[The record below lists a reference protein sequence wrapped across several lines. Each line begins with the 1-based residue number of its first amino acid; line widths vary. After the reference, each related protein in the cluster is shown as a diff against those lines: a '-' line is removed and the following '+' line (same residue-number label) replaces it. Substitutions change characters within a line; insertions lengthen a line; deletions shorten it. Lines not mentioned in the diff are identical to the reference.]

1 MARFALLLP
10 REEMVEPAGRIA
22 RELEMDVVLNQ
33 SVPTERILDLMEDC
47 RRTGADIL
55 VARGRQAS
63 ILKEHTDFPV
73 VEIQLTGLEIARL
86 LHRARSLVSHLERP
100 KIGVVTIPNM
110 VGNIQGF
117 EEIFDIE
124 LHTYFISGL
133 SEMERGAEQAV
144 ADGMDVILGGDF
156 VNAYCRRLGKRTLFF
171 DGTEDSLRTSLL
183 HARNVGQVAD
193 AERRNTAHLQ
203 VLLDYSFNGILELDA
218 RGIIVQSNDVACKIL
233 EQEREKLVGLPL
245 STLMPRE
252 DAEFWADALAQRREL
267 YFSVLNVAGV
277 HVVANAAPVAD
288 WDAGEGMVFSFYE
301 MQKMERQGE
310 RALRERYRLQRY
322 LAHGRFE
329 DVNHTSRE
337 MSRLVKLAR
346 TFAETGQPILVYG
359 EVGSGKSLFAQSIH
373 NASPCSKGP
382 FVTFDCAAHSPEQE
396 AALSR
401 AGKAADTGTLYLDN
415 LDQLTPGGQRVLCR
429 LLREGVVHVQ
439 GENTPTPV
447 AARVI
452 GSLTGDLAPKLEAGV
467 FQPELYYL
475 LTPLRLSLPP
485 LRTRPDDLNQA
496 IDMCLDDC
504 VVKFNRYVVLTR
516 EARRLVRGENQLFAR
531 QQIGRAAAHGLPLA
545 GQLHPAPRLSGAHGA
560 HRPRPHGKRRLCALP
575 AGGALSPPGG
585 PRPGAG
591 PPRRRLPRGRPAGG
605 GALPQRRQPGR
616 GRRRAWHQQN
626 HPLAADEAVWHPRP
640 IRGLTQQQTGCVPR
654 RYRGA
659 HPVCSLLCKS
669 IAKLAMCR
677 FHRHGHEIKAHGPG
691 RPICA

>member
-47 RRTGADIL
+47 RRAGADIL

-73 VEIQLTGLEIARL
+73 VEIPLTGLEIARL

-183 HARNVGQVAD
+183 
-193 AERRNTAHLQ
+193 
-203 VLLDYSFNGILELDA
+203 YSFNGILELDA

-485 LRTRPDDLNQA
+485 LRTRPDALNQA
-496 IDMCLDDC
+496 IDMCLDDG

-516 EARRLVRGENQLFAR
+516 EARRLLMDYPWPGNYIQLRAFLERMVLTAPARTVNDGYVRSLLEELYPLPVVRAQGQALPAAVSPEAAR
-531 QQIGRAAAHGLPLA
+531 LAEVLSRNGGSRAAAAAELGISKTTLW
-545 GQLHPAPRLSGAHGA
+545 
-560 HRPRPHGKRRLCALP
+560 RRMKQY
-575 AGGALSPPGG
+575 G
-585 PRPGAG
+585 
-591 PPRRRLPRGRPAGG
+591 
-605 GALPQRRQPGR
+605 
-616 GRRRAWHQQN
+616 
-626 HPLAADEAVWHPRP
+626 
-640 IRGLTQQQTGCVPR
+640 IRD
-654 RYRGA
+654 
-659 HPVCSLLCKS
+659 
-669 IAKLAMCR
+669 R
-677 FHRHGHEIKAHGPG
+677 FEG
-691 RPICA
+691 